1 MLTSIASTPFLQKRR
16 DCRRQGGIREEKKKR
31 RIETLKFFFLRFS
44 SSEPLFSPMAQ
55 RPDALGAYRRRGR
68 PLWWGEF
75 HRPGGR
81 ERERERERGRRERGE
96 KDPLSRVRTTT
107 MKWRKGK
114 QGGKHSSFSKNEEEL
129 NFSRRISAL
138 SLACLLRVSLLCIA
152 LHFRQQIEGRRLVPP
167 PLPGALHLSEA
178 SVLKGSLF
186 SCEEG
191 RQLDGPRAAKCPI
204 AATMTRLFRA
214 RLRTRR
220 AAAEPLRDLL
230 SHPSSST
237 REGRG
242 TTPTTPTGIRTLRER
257 LPRAAQATMSP
268 PPATPPPPLLV
279 APQATPPAAAFT
291 LRHTQRRRAPPHS
304 AASSPPAPGSL

>member
-1 MLTSIASTPFLQKRR
+1 M
-16 DCRRQGGIREEKKKR
+16 
-31 RIETLKFFFLRFS
+31 KFFFLRFS

-55 RPDALGAYRRRGR
+55 RPDALGANRRRGR

-75 HRPGGR
+75 HRPGG
-81 ERERERERGRRERGE
+81 ERERERGRRERGE
-96 KDPLSRVRTTT
+96 KNPLSRVRTTT

-129 NFSRRISAL
+129 DFSRQFRLSRSRASYAFLSSAL
-138 SLACLLRVSLLCIA
+138 RFIFVNRLRDVDSC
-152 LHFRQQIEGRRLVPP
+152 RP

-204 AATMTRLFRA
+204 AAKMTRLFRA

-230 SHPSSST
+230 SHPRSST
-237 REGRG
+237 RERRG